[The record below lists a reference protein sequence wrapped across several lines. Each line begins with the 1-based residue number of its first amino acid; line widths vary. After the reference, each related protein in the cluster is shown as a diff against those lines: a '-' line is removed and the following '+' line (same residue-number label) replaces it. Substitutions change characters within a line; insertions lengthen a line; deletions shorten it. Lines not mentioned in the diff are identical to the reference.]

1 MDATFSGAFWGAF
14 FSFCFFILGS
24 NLPKLIKWIS
34 LKFRTKKKINRL
46 YQLLL
51 LERNSSTFFFDLIEI
66 FTFESIAEILK
77 GSVLTTGD
85 HLQFESRSW
94 LVIIKNKIFETR
106 LSIKDINSLMYN
118 LDSNNNDINIEV
130 LLGFIQYLEL
140 RCKQEKI
147 KLKMTEKLQKAK
159 QKLKSI
165 SSRKLQLN

>member
-1 MDATFSGAFWGAF
+1 M
-14 FSFCFFILGS
+14 
-24 NLPKLIKWIS
+24 
-34 LKFRTKKKINRL
+34 
-46 YQLLL
+46 
-51 LERNSSTFFFDLIEI
+51 I

-77 GSVLTTGD
+77 GSILTTGD

-94 LVIIKNKIFETR
+94 LIIIKNKIFETR

-118 LDSNNNDINIEV
+118 LDSNNKDINIEV
-130 LLGFIQYLEL
+130 LLGFIQYLEI
-140 RCKQEKI
+140 RCKQEDI